1 MREAMTI
8 EFSDGVVL
16 RLIPYGDADQVAT
29 LFTRTHG
36 RITTMARGARRSKRR
51 FGGALGQLVVSQLAL
66 RPPARGDM
74 WTLESAQIVDDF
86 TALAGDVGAFA
97 HASYAIE
104 LLRELTPAEVAEP
117 DLLDLTIALHRS
129 LAAAGPSPAVL
140 RAFELSL
147 LEMLGSAPVL
157 DACASCGSTDLD
169 TGGTVFDPGRG
180 GVICARCAPV
190 SRGPAV
196 RPLSV
201 AARAYL
207 LAARGACD
215 LTEARALDDAEEG
228 ARVDHAAARD
238 AMLGMLTHLLGRPL
252 RTVEFIGKVQ
262 SAARRR
268 DE

>member
-1 MREAMTI
+1 VSATQ
-8 EFSDGVVL
+8 FSDGVVL

-29 LFTRTHG
+29 LFTRNDG
-36 RITTMARGARRSKRR
+36 RITALARGARRSKRR
-51 FGGALGQLVVSQLAL
+51 FGAALGHLVVSQLGL
-66 RPPARGDM
+66 RPRVRGDL
-74 WTLESAQIVDDF
+74 WTLESAQIVEDF
-86 TALAGDVGAFA
+86 TALAGDVAAYA

-117 DLLDLTIALHRS
+117 ELLDLTIALHHS
-129 LAAAGPSPAVL
+129 LAAGGPSPAVL

-147 LEMLGSAPVL
+147 LEAAGSAPVL
-157 DACASCGSTDLD
+157 DACASCGTTDLD
-169 TGGTVFDPGRG
+169 GGGTVFDPGRG
-180 GVICARCAPV
+180 GAICARCAAA

-196 RPLSV
+196 RPLPA

-207 LAARGACD
+207 LEARAAAQLAD
-215 LTEARALDDAEEG
+215 ARALDDPDEA

-262 SAARRR
+262 TASRRR
-268 DE
+268 EEP